1 MKTFSATAAKI
12 RIIVNFG
19 FLSVTNIMR
28 RRFDPRKTLIPPKLL
43 GTIQEA
49 MLENYRWRGLPFHKN
64 PFDIAIYLK
73 ILQDLKPKVII
84 EIGSA
89 SGGSA
94 KFFAD
99 QTKLLELGS
108 SVYSLDINPVV
119 GLNEKNLR
127 FFEGDILRLE
137 DSPVPKILKDA
148 KRPLL
153 VVEDGPHT
161 FEGCLAALNFFHMHL
176 EPGDM
181 IVVEDGNLRDFGIR
195 YLGLNDGP
203 NRAVKEFLKFHSN
216 QYTVRTDLC
225 DFYGQ
230 NATWNTDGYLERT
243 A

>member
-1 MKTFSATAAKI
+1 MMK
-12 RIIVNFG
+12 
-19 FLSVTNIMR
+19 
-28 RRFDPRKTLIPPKLL
+28 
-43 GTIQEA
+43 
-49 MLENYRWRGLPFHKN
+49 NYHWRGLPFHKN

-73 ILQDLKPKVII
+73 ILQDLMPKVII

-119 GLNEKNLR
+119 GLNEKNLH

-137 DSPVPKILKDA
+137 DSLVPKILKDA